1 MLLSS
6 PPRLAIAFSALSC
19 LPFLACSSSSATPS
33 IDAGGDGSHPQRDA
47 AADHM
52 ASAPDALTTDASDGA
67 ADTSSSHDALVD
79 ARGTDGS
86 TVDAPR
92 HADAGADA
100 VSASDA
106 AKDGASDAAKDG
118 ASDAAK
124 DAASDVMPDTGAPAL
139 AYVGR
144 IDYGDPTGPRF
155 EWPGT
160 EVIARFTGTTIDLQ
174 MTDYGNY
181 FNVIVDGTLQTNPII
196 GAGGTSEYPLASG
209 LSAGTHEVIVHRR
222 TEADV
227 STTQIL
233 GVTFPQGG
241 SLLPPRAPS
250 SRRIEVLGDSISCGL
265 GALGVGPTCDATNA
279 NEDHYV
285 TYGAVAAR
293 TLGAD
298 LITTA
303 WSGEGGFQNYDDST
317 AEPPLPGLYPYTLPN
332 EPSTATLWSFQ
343 GFTPDAVVI
352 NLGTN
357 DFWNGDPGT
366 GYETAYVTLLTTIR
380 TNYPHAYILC
390 ANGPLLLNPDFTT
403 AQTYIQD
410 AIATR
415 NAAGDQNLGYL
426 SFGIQSGMLGY
437 GCDYHP
443 DVATHAQMG
452 ATLASALQTALGW

>member
-1 MLLSS
+1 VE
-6 PPRLAIAFSALSC
+6 A
-19 LPFLACSSSSATPS
+19 
-33 IDAGGDGSHPQRDA
+33 H
-47 AADHM
+47 
-52 ASAPDALTTDASDGA
+52 ASDG
-67 ADTSSSHDALVD
+67 SPI
-79 ARGTDGS
+79 
-86 TVDAPR
+86 DAPR
-92 HADAGADA
+92 HADGGTDA
-100 VSASDA
+100 VSAD
-106 AKDGASDAAKDG
+106 DASDAAYDAASDSAHDAAG
-118 ASDAAK
+118 DSAHDAATDAAHDAASDASHDAVG
-124 DAASDVMPDTGAPAL
+124 DAAQDAVSDVMPDTGAPAL

-144 IDYGDPTGPRF
+144 IDYSDPAGPRF

-160 EVIARFTGTTIDLQ
+160 EVIARFTGTAIDLQ

-196 GAGGTSEYPLASG
+196 GVSGTTDYPLASG

-222 TEADV
+222 TEAEV

-233 GVTFPQGG
+233 GVTFPGGG

-265 GALGVGPTCDATNA
+265 GALGVGPTCNATNA

-285 TYGAVAAR
+285 TYEAVAAR

-303 WSGEGGFQNYDDST
+303 WSGEGVFQNYNDST
-317 AEPPLPGLYPYTLPN
+317 AEPPLPGLYPYTLPD
-332 EPSTATLWSFQ
+332 EPSTVTLWNFQ
-343 GFTPDAVVI
+343 SSIPDAVVI
-352 NLGTN
+352 DLGTN
-357 DFWNGDPGT
+357 DFWNGDPGME
-366 GYETAYVTLLTTIR
+366 YETAYVALLTTIR
-380 TNYPHAYILC
+380 THYPHAYILC

-403 AQTYIQD
+403 AETYIQG
-410 AIATR
+410 AIAQR

-452 ATLASALQTALGW
+452 ATLAAALETALGW